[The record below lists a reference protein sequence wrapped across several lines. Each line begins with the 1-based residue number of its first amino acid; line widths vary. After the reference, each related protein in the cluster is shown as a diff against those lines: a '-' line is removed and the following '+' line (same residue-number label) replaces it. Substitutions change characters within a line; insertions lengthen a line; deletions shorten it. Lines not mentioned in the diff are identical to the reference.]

1 MRHNP
6 ADMDRTFLRPAV
18 VVFIASFCT
27 LVIEIVAGRIMA
39 PYVGVSLYTWT
50 SIIGVVLAGIS
61 AGAWVGGMV
70 ADRRPQSSTLGFLL
84 LLSGLASVAIGPLT
98 EVLAASDGLLTTMGI
113 GNTLVS
119 RVIWLAFLLFF
130 VPSFLLG
137 MISPVAV
144 KLAVSNLA
152 STGRVV
158 GALYA
163 ISTAGSIA
171 GTFATGFYL
180 IASFG
185 TRATLYGVAACLVAT
200 ALLAGGLLEKRQR
213 IVAAILLAVAG
224 AWLAVQPRD
233 MPPPVQRLRLGPET
247 GTIHTEESQYY
258 TIEVAAT
265 PRSDN
270 GEPIL
275 ALNLDHLTH
284 SYSDPTDPDHFEYGY
299 LKIFREVIRWKQ
311 STIPDFSALFL
322 GGGGY
327 TLPRFIEREWL
338 GASVDVVE
346 IDPAVTRTAY
356 RFLGLG
362 PGTRVRSFNED
373 ARWHLM
379 RSNQRYDAVV
389 IDVFN
394 DLSVPYHLTTSQL
407 TRELE
412 RILAMNGVV
421 MANVIDNYARGRFLP
436 SYIRTLQSVFGEDQ
450 VALIL
455 ESRDDAGDASSTYV
469 VVASPALGLLLDFI
483 QRNPKF
489 EGYVLPHATLQK
501 YLAEGSGIILTDDY
515 VPVDNM
521 LAARFAERFVE
532 VAE

>member
-1 MRHNP
+1 MNRSL
-6 ADMDRTFLRPAV
+6 LRPAV

-61 AGAWVGGMV
+61 MGAWVGGV
-70 ADRRPQSSTLGFLL
+70 LADRRPRNSTLGFLL
-84 LLSGLASVAIGPLT
+84 LLSGLASVGIAPLT
-98 EVLAASDGLLTTMGI
+98 EVLAASDGLLTTLGI
-113 GNTLVS
+113 GQTLVA
-119 RVIWLAFLLFF
+119 RVVWLAFLLFF
-130 VPSFLLG
+130 VPSLLLG

-144 KLAVSNLA
+144 RLAVSRLE

-171 GTFATGFYL
+171 GTFVTGFYL
-180 IASFG
+180 IAEFG

-200 ALLAGGLLEKRQR
+200 ALLAGGLLERRAR
-213 IVAAILLAVAG
+213 IVVAILLALAAGRVA
-224 AWLAVQPRD
+224 LSPVD
-233 MPPPVQRLRLGPET
+233 MPPPVQPLVLGPET
-247 GTIHTEESQYY
+247 GTIHKEESQYY
-258 TIEVAAT
+258 TIEVAVA

-275 ALNLDHLTH
+275 ALSLDHLTH
-284 SYSDPTDPDHFEYGY
+284 SYSDPRDPDHFEYGY
-299 LKIFREVIRWKQ
+299 LRIFREVIRWKR
-311 STIPDFSALFL
+311 STTPDFSVLFL

-327 TLPRFIEREWL
+327 TLPRFIEREWPT
-338 GASVDVVE
+338 ATVDVVE
-346 IDPAVTRTAY
+346 IDPAVTRTASRY
-356 RFLGLG
+356 LGIG
-362 PGTRVRSFNED
+362 PGTRVRTFNED

-379 RSNQRYDAVV
+379 RSNQRYDAVI

-394 DLSVPYHLTTSQL
+394 DLSVPYHLTTQQL
-407 TRELE
+407 VRELE
-412 RILAMNGVV
+412 RVLAVDGVV
-421 MANVIDNYARGRFLP
+421 VANVIDNYARGRFLP
-436 SYIRTLQSVFGEDQ
+436 SYIRTLQSIFGEDQ
-450 VALIL
+450 VALVL
-455 ESRDDAGDASSTYV
+455 ESKADMGDVSSTYV

-483 QRNPKF
+483 QRSPKF
-489 EGYVLPHATLQK
+489 EGVVLPHSGLEK
-501 YLAEGSGIILTDDY
+501 YMAGGRGIILTDDY

>member
-1 MRHNP
+1 MNRSL
-6 ADMDRTFLRPAV
+6 LRSAV

-61 AGAWVGGMV
+61 VGAWVGGML
-70 ADRRPQSSTLGFLL
+70 ADRRPKSSTLGFLL
-84 LLSGLASVAIGPLT
+84 LLSGLASVAIAPLT
-98 EVLAASDGLLTTMGI
+98 EVLAASDGLLTTLGI
-113 GNTLVS
+113 GETLVS
-119 RVIWLAFLLFF
+119 RVVWLAFLLFF

-144 KLAVSNLA
+144 KLAVSKLE

-180 IASFG
+180 IANFG
-185 TRATLYGVAACLVAT
+185 TRATLYGVAACLITT
-200 ALLAGGLLEKRQR
+200 ALLAGGLLERRAR
-213 IVAAILLAVAG
+213 IVAVILLASAG
-224 AWLAVQPRD
+224 GWLALRPREV
-233 MPPPVQRLRLGPET
+233 PPPVQPLVLGPET
-247 GTIHTEESQYY
+247 GTIHREESQYY
-258 TIEVAAT
+258 TIEVAAE
-265 PRSDN
+265 PRVDN

-275 ALNLDHLTH
+275 ALTLDHLTH
-284 SYSDPTDPDHFEYGY
+284 SYTDPKDPAHFEYGY
-299 LKIFREVIRWKQ
+299 LRIFREVIRWKR
-311 STIPDFSALFL
+311 STTHDFSVLFL

-327 TLPRFIEREWL
+327 TLPRYIEREWP

-346 IDPAVTRTAY
+346 IDPAVTRTASRY
-356 RFLGLG
+356 LGLD
-362 PGTRVRSFNED
+362 PGTRIRTFNED

-379 RSNQRYDAVV
+379 HSNQRYDAVV

-394 DLSVPYHLTTSQL
+394 DLSVPYHLTTRQL
-407 TRELE
+407 TAELE
-412 RILAMNGVV
+412 RLLAVDGAVV
-421 MANVIDNYARGRFLP
+421 ANVIDNYARGRFLP
-436 SYIRTLQSVFGEDQ
+436 SYIRTLQSVFGNDH

-455 ESRDDAGDASSTYV
+455 ESAEDMADASSTYV
-469 VVASPALGLLLDFI
+469 VVASPALGLLLDFV
-483 QRNPKF
+483 QRSPEF
-489 EGYVLPHATLQK
+489 EGYVLPHSKLEK
-501 YLAEGSGIILTDDY
+501 YLDEGRGIILTDDY

-532 VAE
+532 PAE